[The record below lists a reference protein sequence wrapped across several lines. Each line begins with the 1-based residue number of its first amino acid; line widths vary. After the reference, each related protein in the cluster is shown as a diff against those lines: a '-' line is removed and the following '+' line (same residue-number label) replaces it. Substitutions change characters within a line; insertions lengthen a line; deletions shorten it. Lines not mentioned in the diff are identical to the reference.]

1 MLDIHKM
8 IQVVNHVIDRYEGTI
23 NYTKLIKEL
32 YLADKKCLLKHGYSI
47 SENQFV
53 CMKFGP
59 VLEDLYQ
66 LIRQQY
72 PDKAVQA
79 VWDSYYYTSSRDL
92 IRVSGNRLPEDR
104 LSANE
109 ITVLDEVDGEYHSWG
124 YSALIDLVHNR
135 AVCPETINTDS
146 SIPLSYS
153 TVMAKA
159 GVSAEDIAAWESDES
174 LQDSLDR
181 IFA

>member
-1 MLDIHKM
+1 MFDIHKL
-8 IQVVNHVIDRYEGTI
+8 IQVVNHVIDRYSGTI

-47 SENQFV
+47 SENAFV
-53 CMKFGP
+53 CMKYGP

-72 PDKAVQA
+72 PDKAIQA
-79 VWDSYYYTSSRDL
+79 VWDSYFYTSSRELVRLTD
-92 IRVSGNRLPEDR
+92 NRLPEDR

-109 ITVLDEVDGEYHSWG
+109 IAVLDEIDAKYHAWT
-124 YSALIDLVHNR
+124 YSALIDEVHNP

-146 SIPLSYS
+146 SIPLSFAS
-153 TVMAKA
+153 VMAKA
-159 GVSAEDIAAWESDES
+159 GVSVEDIAAWEQEER